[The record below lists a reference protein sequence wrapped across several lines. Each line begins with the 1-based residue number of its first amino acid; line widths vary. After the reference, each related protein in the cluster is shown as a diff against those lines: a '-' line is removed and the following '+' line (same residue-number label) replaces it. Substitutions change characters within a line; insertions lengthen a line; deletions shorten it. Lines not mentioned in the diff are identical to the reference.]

1 MLSYRHGFHAG
12 NAADVFKHAVLAFCL
27 EYLTQKEKPF
37 LYIDTHAGAGSYS
50 LLEGFAAQNR
60 EWEQGIRK
68 LNAPDTVG
76 SPLPVLLEHYH
87 PFMSGAVTE
96 TGYPGSPL
104 IAAAL
109 LRPGDRAV
117 CFELHPADFILLEE
131 TLHRDRRFSLKN
143 DDGLK
148 GLKAFLPPPSRRGL
162 ILIDPSYELRE
173 EYGAVLSA
181 LREALRRFAE
191 GVYIIWYPLLS
202 RTDKGDADFAQNLTD
217 LYPTARRCRI
227 EMIFD
232 PTRKK
237 GMYGYGLVMFNPP
250 WTLRPALEEALPVL
264 ASTLGEGKGTWELQW
279 KEGSPSDDAEA

>member
-60 EWEQGIRK
+60 EWEGGLGK
-68 LNAPDTVG
+68 LNTPDTT
-76 SPLPVLLEHYH
+76 LPVLLERYRS
-87 PFMSGAVTE
+87 FISGAAE
-96 TGYPGSPL
+96 TGHPGSPL

-109 LRPGDRAV
+109 LRPEDRAM

-131 TLHRDRRFSLKN
+131 TLGGDRRFSLRN
-143 DDGLK
+143 EDGLK
-148 GLKAFLPPPSRRGL
+148 ELKGLLPPPTRRGL

-173 EYGAVLSA
+173 EYGTVLSA
-181 LREALRRFAE
+181 LREALRRFAA

-202 RTDKGDADFAQNLTD
+202 RTDKGDVNFASTLTD
-217 LYPTARRCRI
+217 LRKTTCCCRA
-227 EMIFD
+227 ELNFD
-232 PTRKK
+232 PARNK
-237 GMYGYGLVMFNPP
+237 GMYGCGLVIFNPP
-250 WTLRPALEEALPVL
+250 WTLKPALEEALPVL
-264 ASTLGEGKGTWELQW
+264 ASTLGEGKGTWDLQW
-279 KEGSPSDDAEA
+279 EEANSRS